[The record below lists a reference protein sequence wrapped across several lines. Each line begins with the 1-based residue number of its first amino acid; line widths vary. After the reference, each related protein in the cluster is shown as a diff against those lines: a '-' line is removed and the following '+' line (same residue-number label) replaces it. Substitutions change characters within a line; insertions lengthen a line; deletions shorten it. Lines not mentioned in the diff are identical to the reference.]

1 MDKCIAAK
9 YLSEWTALETEA
21 LPFLATSAM
30 MLATLGVQEDWG
42 FSRVGSRGR
51 TPISWIFILASVSAG
66 GREGGNQYVQYENH
80 TMTYRLYF

>member
-1 MDKCIAAK
+1 MCLQKNSVKIKTDKCTDV
-9 YLSEWTALETEA
+9 LTALETEA

-66 GREGGNQYVQYENH
+66 EGEDGNE
-80 TMTYRLYF
+80 